1 MMILQGAFLVGEI
14 LLLPYQAYELW
25 FDLFQSG
32 MERGRVSHLF
42 VKLGT
47 LLTVIICWIFNR
59 QEHPLIGLRQ
69 LLYLPLFFLFILKP
83 AFGTGFLFLTALLGS
98 RIRRDNYRN
107 ILLLMLFAL
116 SFGLTGIKSPAK
128 GSRFIDNRSDR
139 FITFLTEAWPSL
151 PILYD
156 IPLYGES
163 FAHSLETGGRPTL
176 TTHRILTVEG
186 RPGERIYLR
195 TETTLQRGETGDPLL
210 LKDLPL
216 SGETPPAGLSRYT
229 VKIATDFINMVPFTQ
244 DTAFLEWGESLY
256 EAGPPRQTLIPEP
269 PLFQGDS
276 YLLYT
281 DSNRSDREGD
291 EFDFSPY
298 LEPDKK
304 PSQRL
309 INLAGS
315 LRGNNPEDTA
325 ERIRSYLAEN
335 YTYTLDTTEQENYTE
350 YFLFESGEGYCLHF
364 ATAFTALARLNSI
377 PCRFVQGYLVTFP
390 DSEDYWEH
398 MGYVP
403 ERITVGVTGLSAH
416 MWPEVYLENRGWVR
430 YEATPPYYVPDSRT
444 GEDRLTLR
452 QLTEVERMIDP
463 AGEEAGRDPLPPLA
477 ALLIPLPV
485 VLILILRRLRDLL
498 GRFGRNTLFVIRRY
512 VRLAY
517 AAGIDRPRETG
528 WQEWGRNVRDEM
540 PHTAPYLKE
549 ILPLILKAR
558 YSPVSM
564 GKEEREKLREGAA
577 RFRRDS
583 RNHRR

>member
-1 MMILQGAFLVGEI
+1 MILQGAFLVGEI

-47 LLTVIICWIFNR
+47 LLTVIICWIYNR
-59 QEHPLIGLRQ
+59 QDHPLAGLKQ
-69 LLYLPLFFLFILKP
+69 LFYLPLFFLFILRP
-83 AFGTGFLFLTALLGS
+83 TFGTGFLFLSALLGS

-128 GSRFIDNRSDR
+128 GARFIDNRSDR
-139 FITFLTEAWPSL
+139 FITFLTETWPSL

-163 FAHSLETGGRPTL
+163 FSHTLETGGRPTL

-186 RPGERIYLR
+186 SPGERIYLR
-195 TETTLQRGETGDPLL
+195 TETTLRRGDKGDPL
-210 LKDLPL
+210 PL
-216 SGETPPAGLSRYT
+216 EGLPPAAESPPVGLHRYR
-229 VKIATDFINMVPFTQ
+229 VKITTDFINMVPFTQ
-244 DTAFLEWGESLY
+244 DTALIERGEVLY
-256 EAGPPRQTLIPEP
+256 EAGPSRKTLIPEP

-276 YLLYT
+276 FLLYT
-281 DSNRSDREGD
+281 DPNRGDRETED
-291 EFDFSPY
+291 FDFSPY
-298 LEPDKK
+298 LAPDKT

-309 INLAGS
+309 IDLAGS
-315 LRGNNPEDTA
+315 LGGDSPGDTA
-325 ERIRSYLAEN
+325 EKIRAYLAEN
-335 YTYTLDTTEQENYTE
+335 YTYTLDTREQENYTE

-364 ATAFTALARLNSI
+364 ATAFAALARLNGI
-377 PCRFVQGYLVTFP
+377 PCRFAQGYLVTFP
-390 DSEDYWEH
+390 DSEEYWEH

-403 ERITVGVTGLSAH
+403 ERITVAVTGLSSH
-416 MWPEVYLENRGWVR
+416 MWPEVYLKNRGWVR

-452 QLTEVERMIDP
+452 QLSEAKRVIEP
-463 AGEEAGRDPLPPLA
+463 AGEEPARSPLPPLA

-485 VLILILRRLRDLL
+485 VLILILRRLKDLFS
-498 GRFGRNTLFVIRRY
+498 RFGRNTLFAIRRY

-528 WQEWGRNVRDEM
+528 WREWGRNVLGEM
-540 PHTAPYLKE
+540 PHTAPYMKE

-558 YSPVSM
+558 YSPKSL
-564 GKEEREKLREGAA
+564 GKGERELLREGAA